1 MIDLDAVH
9 SLANPERD
17 AIREHC
23 RLSGSIQRIL
33 AIQSFLIDQVHEKR
47 SVFKRTKFKLNN
59 PEIEKLYSAILF
71 GGRRRHSTFSSF
83 PSSFRCYLDDLLL
96 RAVRETSENKANLGF
111 RMTDVYYGTTRVTL
125 QEMHTAKAFNT
136 AEWEL
141 TDPADDRTVIIR
153 YRDEF
158 IELMQR
164 LADFVK
170 GGKHSAK
177 ANRELKTEIKRYC
190 KAAGSV

>member
-1 MIDLDAVH
+1 MIDLDAVQ
-9 SLANPERD
+9 SLTNSERD
-17 AIREHC
+17 AIRKHC
-23 RLSGSIQRIL
+23 QLSGSILRIL
-33 AIQSFLIDQVHEKR
+33 AIQSFLVEQVHEKR
-47 SVFKRTKFKLNN
+47 SVFKKGKFKPNN
-59 PEIEKLYSAILF
+59 PEIDKLYSSILF
-71 GGRRRHSTFSSF
+71 GGRRRVTSFSTF

-96 RAVRETSENKANLGF
+96 RDVKESQENKANIGF
-111 RMTDVYYGTTRVTL
+111 RMIDVYYTTTRVTL
-125 QEMHTAKAFNT
+125 QEMQKAKAFVT

-141 TDPADDRTVIIR
+141 MEPADDRAVIIR

-170 GGKHSAK
+170 DGKHSAK